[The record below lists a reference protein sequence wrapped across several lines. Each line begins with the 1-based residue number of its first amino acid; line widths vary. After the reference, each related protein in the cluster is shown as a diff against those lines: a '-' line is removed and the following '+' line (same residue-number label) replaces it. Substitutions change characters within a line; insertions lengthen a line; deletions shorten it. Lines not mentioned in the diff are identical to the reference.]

1 MKGKMVAVLGAI
13 ALVLAITS
21 GSLAARKWIITNSSQ
36 VRPGSIVFKSLS
48 HAAKKKLRG
57 QRGPAGPPGTPGG
70 PSGPSGPSGPPGP
83 SGTSALA
90 QFGGRVDHG
99 QTQCLGIW
107 GANKQ
112 GACLSSAFATD
123 ASFRVFGPMRD
134 GMTIQD
140 LSVVVAPAPDV
151 ASMVITVLDNGV
163 ATPLTCTIP
172 KGNTSCSNDTDS
184 FVTSAGDF
192 IEVRVSNNA
201 SNTLSRPRFIVN
213 FLY

>member
-1 MKGKMVAVLGAI
+1 MVAVLGVI

-57 QRGPAGPPGTPGG
+57 QRGPAGTPGG
-70 PSGPSGPSGPPGP
+70 PPGPSGP

-99 QTQCLGIW
+99 QTQCLGMW

-140 LSVVVAPAPDV
+140 LSVVVAPTPDV
-151 ASMVITVLDNGV
+151 ANMVITVLDNGV

-172 KGNTSCSNDTDS
+172 KGDTSCSNDTDS

>member
-1 MKGKMVAVLGAI
+1 MVAVLGAI

-48 HAAKKKLRG
+48 HAAKKNLRG
-57 QRGPAGPPGTPGG
+57 HRGPAGSPGTPG
-70 PSGPSGPSGPPGP
+70 GPPGP

-99 QTQCLGIW
+99 QTLCLGIW

-112 GACLSSAFATD
+112 GVCLISAFATD
-123 ASFRVFGPMRD
+123 GSSRVFGPMRD

-140 LSVVVAPAPDV
+140 LAVVVAPAPDV
-151 ASMVITVLDNGV
+151 ANMVITVLDNGV

-172 KGNTSCSNDTDS
+172 KGDTSCSNDTDS